1 MMLKGLLRSMCC
13 MAILSQWVSAG
24 LADDNKKGHLLDLY
38 SGTGTIALSL
48 ASKCK
53 SVRGVES
60 VKSAVADA
68 RTNAKQNGIKHA
80 CFVQA
85 DLTESYGLDRISMQ
99 PDIVVAGI
107 PLYKPDL
114 KQQN

>member
-1 MMLKGLLRSMCC
+1 MMTKGLLRSMCC

-24 LADDNKKGHLLDLY
+24 LTDDKKGHLLDLY

-53 SVRGVES
+53 IVRGMES

-114 KQQN
+114 KQQG